1 MSRMKTGESEEKQ
14 MTKTQYYRKR
24 RKKKAE
30 KIFNIL
36 VIGMLFTFILLYVDF
51 IRFPECYLT
60 TWKYQL
66 KNEIAA
72 GDQTAITYYN
82 THYVKYNRSL
92 FD

>member
-1 MSRMKTGESEEKQ
+1 

-24 RKKKAE
+24 RKKKTE

-82 THYVKYNRSL
+82 IHYVKYNRNL

>member
-1 MSRMKTGESEEKQ
+1 
-14 MTKTQYYRKR
+14 MTKIQYYRKR
-24 RKKKAE
+24 RKKKTE

-66 KNEIAA
+66 KNEIAT

-82 THYVKYNRSL
+82 THYIKYNRSL

>member
-1 MSRMKTGESEEKQ
+1 

-36 VIGMLFTFILLYVDF
+36 VIGMLFIFILLYVDF